1 MIYFDK
7 TIKIILNNYINSK
20 KYVINNIMNINLF
33 KEAFAVG
40 IIIVIVGSIV
50 GYGMKY
56 FFLVIYRMYVKDWNK
71 NVMEICLFLTGFIAH
86 LLCEYS
92 GINVVL

>member
-1 MIYFDK
+1 MNFD
-7 TIKIILNNYINSK
+7 
-20 KYVINNIMNINLF
+20 LF
-33 KEAFAVG
+33 KEALAVG

-56 FFLVIYRMYVKDWNK
+56 FFSTDLPDVCKDWNK
-71 NVMEICLFLTGFIAH
+71 NYVMEICLFLTGFIAH

-92 GINVVL
+92 GINAWYCNNSVACKNLK